1 MPNHNPKHIVLAAL
15 AAWDGDRHPVDL
27 EDLAIDCWRADRV
40 RFGMA
45 KYPDHARTDATYYV
59 LKHLKADGAV
69 TGGNKNG
76 WLLTA
81 AGIACLAASPLAEAD
96 PLDIAHIPARG

>member
-1 MPNHNPKHIVLAAL
+1 MPKHDPKHIVLAAL
-15 AAWDGDRHPVDL
+15 RSWEGDRDPVDL
-27 EDLAIDCWRADRV
+27 EDLAMDCWRADPE

-45 KYPDHARTDATYYV
+45 NYHHPRVDATYYV

-69 TGGNKNG
+69 SGGNKHG
-76 WLLTA
+76 WRLTA
-81 AGIACLAASPLAEAD
+81 AGIACLAASPLADAD